1 MINTDFKSISEIIKA
16 FPNEQACLNHLE
28 TLKWNGIVVSPFDA
42 NSKVYVCKK
51 NRYRCRT
58 TGKYF
63 NTKNDTIF
71 YNSKIELQKWFIA
84 IWLVSVK
91 EKSITSIELGKT
103 LEITQKS
110 AWYMIKNIKAY
121 LELDSINK
129 KMTSVEQ
136 ITKKER
142 VQKLNAIETVVEEK
156 KLPLAEWLQQF
167 KK

>member
-1 MINTDFKSISEIIKA
+1 MINTDFNSISEIINA
-16 FPNEQACLNHLE
+16 FPSEEACLNHLE
-28 TLKWNGIVVSPFDA
+28 NLKWNGIVVSPFDA

-63 NTKNDTIF
+63 NAKNDTIF

-84 IWLVSVK
+84 IWLLSVK
-91 EKSITSIELGKT
+91 QKSITSIELGKT
-103 LEITQKS
+103 LSITQKS

-121 LELDSINK
+121 IELDSKNK
-129 KMTSVEQ
+129 NTTSVER

-142 VQKLNAIETVVEEK
+142 LQKLNAIEVVVEEK
-156 KLPLAEWLQQF
+156 KLPLAEWLQQL

>member
-51 NRYRCRT
+51 NRYRCIT
-58 TGKYF
+58 KGKYL
-63 NTKNDTIF
+63 NAKNDTIF

-110 AWYMIKNIKAY
+110 AWHMIKNIKAY
-121 LELDSINK
+121 LQLDSINK
-129 KMTSVEQ
+129 KMASVEQ
-136 ITKKER
+136 ITKKE
-142 VQKLNAIETVVEEK
+142 KLLKINALEAVVEEK

>member
-1 MINTDFKSISEIIKA
+1 MVNADFKSISEIIKA
-16 FPNEQACLNHLE
+16 FPNEQACINHLE

-63 NTKNDTIF
+63 NAKNDTIF

-84 IWLVSVK
+84 IWLISVK
-91 EKSITSIELGKT
+91 KKSISSIELGKT
-103 LEITQKS
+103 LAITQKS
-110 AWYMIKNIKAY
+110 AWYMIKNIKEH
-121 LELDSINK
+121 LELDRPNK
-129 KMTSVEQ
+129 KTKNVER
-136 ITKKER
+136 ITKKE
-142 VQKLNAIETVVEEK
+142 KLLKINAFEVVVEEK
-156 KLPLAEWLQQF
+156 KLALTGWLQQL